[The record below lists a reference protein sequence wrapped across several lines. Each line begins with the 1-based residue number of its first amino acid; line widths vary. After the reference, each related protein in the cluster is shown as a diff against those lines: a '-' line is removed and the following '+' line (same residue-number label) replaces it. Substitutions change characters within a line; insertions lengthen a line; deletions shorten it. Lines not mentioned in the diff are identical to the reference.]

1 MSEKNVNINDSAAN
15 DEELDFM
22 LGRKKK
28 RVPQSEEKPAVM
40 PKAAPLGGGRDVGTV
55 KFNKVAD
62 STMLNSTV
70 SQGEGSLSAI
80 KSADEALVEADDDL
94 DADADDI
101 KEDAGTGHERDNV
114 ASIMLGMLKGIIYIA
129 IVVVAGVCLALFVI
143 IPIFNDIFAFDKK
156 EAVKEVTIPEL
167 ATLDDVADILY
178 ENGLISY
185 PKIFKMYAGFIN
197 DNGEYVAGDYT
208 LSTTLSYRQLLAS
221 FKSSKEKEIISITI
235 PEGYTTDE
243 IINLFVENGIG
254 TREGFID
261 VINNYDWRED
271 YNYWFIDELEEYGYS
286 EDRFYR
292 LDGYLYPDTYY
303 FYSDS
308 SEVTAISKLLD
319 NFSVKFT
326 DTYREYAKS
335 LGFTTDQIVTI
346 ASMIESEAKYLA
358 EFPLVSSVFH
368 NRLKKSQFYPFL
380 ESDATIMYAIMHDT
394 GERPERLTSTEYD
407 SPYNTYKNKGLPP
420 GPISNPGYNAL
431 TYALYPKNT
440 DYYYF
445 VANNDGYSVFSKT
458 YAEHLAAVKAV
469 ADGTAISTLRQGT
482 EGGVVEDYE

>member
-271 YNYWFIDELEEYGYS
+271 Y
-286 EDRFYR
+286 
-292 LDGYLYPDTYY
+292 
-303 FYSDS
+303 
-308 SEVTAISKLLD
+308 
-319 NFSVKFT
+319 
-326 DTYREYAKS
+326 
-335 LGFTTDQIVTI
+335 
-346 ASMIESEAKYLA
+346 
-358 EFPLVSSVFH
+358 
-368 NRLKKSQFYPFL
+368 
-380 ESDATIMYAIMHDT
+380 
-394 GERPERLTSTEYD
+394 
-407 SPYNTYKNKGLPP
+407 
-420 GPISNPGYNAL
+420 
-431 TYALYPKNT
+431 
-440 DYYYF
+440 
-445 VANNDGYSVFSKT
+445 
-458 YAEHLAAVKAV
+458 
-469 ADGTAISTLRQGT
+469 
-482 EGGVVEDYE
+482 